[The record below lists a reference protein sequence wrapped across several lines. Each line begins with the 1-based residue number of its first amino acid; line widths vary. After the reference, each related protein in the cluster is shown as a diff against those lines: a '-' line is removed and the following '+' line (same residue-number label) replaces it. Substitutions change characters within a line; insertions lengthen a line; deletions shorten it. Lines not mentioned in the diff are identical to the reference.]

1 MLFSNELDT
10 NPLTGMVNNKI
21 INKCIQNHMSDISVE
36 LYESLKYIYNIE
48 AYILL
53 YDLIFTGKLG
63 VINEYNADTYTS
75 LKIILNSGNV

>member
-75 LKIILNSGNV
+75 LKIIFNSGNV

>member
-63 VINEYNADTYTS
+63 VINEYNADMYTS
-75 LKIILNSGNV
+75 LKIIFNSGNV